1 MVKVAVAAPGEVA
14 REVID
19 GLVASGKH
27 EIILLARRVC
37 DGQEIK
43 GTTRLVANFQDKAD
57 LAQKL
62 QGVHTVLS
70 FVNAVSDPGD
80 AQIALIDA
88 SVKAGVKRFAPSE
101 WFLARNDHL
110 PWLASKDIVRK
121 HLEDINKENK
131 VLEYTLFQVGM
142 FMDYLAGP
150 RQKTKHIGRNNF
162 LIDHRGK
169 RALVPGSGDHRLTYT
184 AIEDVVNIVV
194 KAIDY
199 QGEWPKNGGINGVT
213 ATLGQGIEVSE
224 KISGTK
230 FSIEA
235 LNIDDLRAGELKSS
249 FVPELDHPAIR
260 DLDEATKAGF
270 IKAAYTSLL
279 MALVDGD
286 AVVGDEWNRIFPH
299 YKFLGFDEFIS
310 KSLS

>member
-1 MVKVAVAAPGEVA
+1 MN
-14 REVID
+14 
-19 GLVASGKH
+19 S
-27 EIILLARRVC
+27 
-37 DGQEIK
+37 
-43 GTTRLVANFQDKAD
+43 
-57 LAQKL
+57 
-62 QGVHTVLS
+62 
-70 FVNAVSDPGD
+70 
-80 AQIALIDA
+80 
-88 SVKAGVKRFAPSE
+88 
-101 WFLARNDHL
+101 ARNDHL

-224 KISGTK
+224 KISGK
-230 FSIEA
+230 
-235 LNIDDLRAGELKSS
+235 
-249 FVPELDHPAIR
+249 
-260 DLDEATKAGF
+260 
-270 IKAAYTSLL
+270 
-279 MALVDGD
+279 
-286 AVVGDEWNRIFPH
+286 
-299 YKFLGFDEFIS
+299 
-310 KSLS
+310 